1 MTTCHPSDTPE
12 WLDQSTTA
20 VMARIAE
27 LIRDIP
33 GGSDEERAA
42 LATTVVAE
50 ILARSLAIP
59 DASSVAE
66 ITNAVLKVHRVT
78 WRLVSIS

>member
-1 MTTCHPSDTPE
+1 MTASRPSDTPE
-12 WLDQSTTA
+12 WLDQFTTA
-20 VMARIAE
+20 IMARIAE

-50 ILARSLAIP
+50 IR
-59 DASSVAE
+59 SVAC
-66 ITNAVLKVHRVT
+66 H
-78 WRLVSIS
+78 S